1 MRQSASHLTVR
12 ANRRGQTALAGVAPW
27 IHPATGAARTSFRRV
42 RAHRQ
47 HEQPGDVRQ
56 EWLTTVPF
64 AFNVAGGQE
73 LRAAV
78 ATLASRLTP
87 ALADQP

>member
-1 MRQSASHLTVR
+1 VDPPGH
-12 ANRRGQTALAGVAPW
+12 
-27 IHPATGAARTSFRRV
+27 GAARTSFRRV

-64 AFNVAGGQE
+64 AFHVAGGQE

-78 ATLASRLTP
+78 ATLASRLTA

>member
-1 MRQSASHLTVR
+1 VRQSASHLTVR
-12 ANRRGQTALAGVAPW
+12 ANRRGQTALAGVAPVDPPG
-27 IHPATGAARTSFRRV
+27 HGAARTSFRRV

-78 ATLASRLTP
+78 ATLASRLTA

>member
-1 MRQSASHLTVR
+1 VNAPTAVLCHSHH
-12 ANRRGQTALAGVAPW
+12 ADG
-27 IHPATGAARTSFRRV
+27 IRTYRVDRV
-42 RAHRQ
+42 RSVHQ
-47 HEQPGDVRQ
+47 TTQ

-64 AFNVAGGQE
+64 AFRVAGGRE

-78 ATLASRLTP
+78 ATLASRLSA

>member
-1 MRQSASHLTVR
+1 MLVGSTS
-12 ANRRGQTALAGVAPW
+12 N
-27 IHPATGAARTSFRRV
+27 PAMYA
-42 RAHRQ
+42 
-47 HEQPGDVRQ
+47 Q

-64 AFNVAGGQE
+64 AFHVAGGQE

-78 ATLASRLTP
+78 ATLAFRLTA